1 MKLLVVGGTGV
12 LSTAVVQEAL
22 NKGLEVSVI
31 NRGNRKHL
39 IPEGVELIQA
49 DVRNT
54 EFIQSVL
61 AGKRFDAVI
70 DFICYN
76 QEQIAHS
83 LDLFKENGGRT
94 LASRFDLD

>member
-61 AGKRFDAVI
+61 AGKRFDACRKV
-70 DFICYN
+70 Y
-76 QEQIAHS
+76 H
-83 LDLFKENGGRT
+83 K
-94 LASRFDLD
+94 